1 MCTPSL
7 CPPPEDGFGVG
18 AKFIAVLLLPF
29 GIWVQRLASSVVVGT
44 KGAAGCGVMLEAGAR
59 RCLLIVVPLHV
70 PAGRG
75 LPLIVDL
82 GILEPTQLC
91 VVGGRWEQSVVLPLF
106 LFCFCGGHGNYCR
119 EQRLLGY
126 DMRVKLSTLRQG
138 CSSSRFLCSDNPGCL
153 RSGMRAWWSEQQL
166 NSSVLGA
173 QLSRDVLQLLVQ
185 PWHR

>member
-1 MCTPSL
+1 M
-7 CPPPEDGFGVG
+7 G

-91 VVGGRWEQSVVLPLF
+91 VVGGRWEQSVVLHLF

-153 RSGMRAWWSEQQL
+153 RSGMRAWWSGQQL
-166 NSSVLGA
+166 SSSVLSA